1 MKLRYKSLVALI
13 GLILSIPSPS
23 SWAASSTLDDC
34 NDLAREIGG
43 DFDTFSSN
51 SESLGSCLRERQWLS
66 LVCKSSSHE
75 NLAVLVILS
84 TAKRE
89 SSPYEGFYF
98 PKFEVWI
105 NNNKEIK
112 TSFSVTEAWANGVIA
127 YLEIDENQNEQTFL
141 LDRLYLVRQI
151 VEDGQEL
158 TARHHEPL
166 LTIDPDNIFNENY
179 TEINQLMVD
188 NSLSLDRVGD
198 YFTINR
204 TDGSYVSVNFPGTNG
219 EKVVHQG
226 SCTVAEKD
234 NFSTI
239 WDILSK
245 LTSLYQEN
253 ISKELEEMKSSRK
266 F

>member
-1 MKLRYKSLVALI
+1 MKLRYMSLIVLI

-34 NDLAREIGG
+34 NNLAKRIDG
-43 DFDTFSSN
+43 DFDAFSSN
-51 SESLGSCLRERQWLS
+51 SESLGSCLRERQRLS

-84 TAKRE
+84 TE
-89 SSPYEGFYF
+89 SQEFKFRGFYF

-105 NNNKEIK
+105 NNRREIG
-112 TSFSVTEAWANGVIA
+112 TRFSVTGAAAHGLLL
-127 YLEIDENQNEQTFL
+127 YLEIDENQNEQTLL
-141 LDRLYLVRQI
+141 LDKLYLANDI
-151 VEDGQEL
+151 VEDGQEFKV
-158 TARHHEPL
+158 RHGGRL
-166 LTIDPDNIFNENY
+166 LTIDPDDIFNQDY
-179 TEINQLMVD
+179 TEINRLMVD
-188 NSLSLDRVGD
+188 NSLSLENGVGD

-204 TDGSYVSVNFPGTNG
+204 TDGSYVSVRFPGSNG
-219 EKVVHQG
+219 EIVAHQG
-226 SCTVAEKD
+226 SCTVAKMD

-239 WDILSK
+239 WDSLSE

-253 ISKELEEMKSSRK
+253 FSKELEEMKSSRL